1 MMSRFASHRAA
12 WMLPYLEEKRPPA
25 VRRRDNDAPSPT
37 VLVAKVLA
45 GALLVFAGL
54 TFVALAPATIAILV
68 ALAAISGILAW
79 LGRARYAEPRARR
92 GKTRRWSRGT
102 AGWGTLAL
110 SSVALLVLALVVPAG
125 YDVLFAA
132 LGLAGMVAV
141 RLGMRPMEGPP
152 AERARVSASDRPIPR
167 RWRRRSGLEQYG
179 PAAG

>member
-12 WMLPYLEEKRPPA
+12 WMLPYLQEKRAPA
-25 VRRRDNDAPSPT
+25 VRRRPDDAPSPT

-54 TFVALAPATIAILV
+54 TFVALAPATVAVLV
-68 ALAAISGILAW
+68 ALAAISGLLAW
-79 LGRARYAEPRARR
+79 IGRARYAEPRTR
-92 GKTRRWSRGT
+92 GGKRRRWSRGT

-110 SSVALLVLALVVPAG
+110 SSVALLVLALVLPAG
-125 YDVLFAA
+125 YDIVFAG

-141 RLGMRPMEGPP
+141 RLGMRPMEGQVP
-152 AERARVSASDRPIPR
+152 ERTRVSASDRPIPR
-167 RWRRRSGLEQYG
+167 RWRRGSALEQYG